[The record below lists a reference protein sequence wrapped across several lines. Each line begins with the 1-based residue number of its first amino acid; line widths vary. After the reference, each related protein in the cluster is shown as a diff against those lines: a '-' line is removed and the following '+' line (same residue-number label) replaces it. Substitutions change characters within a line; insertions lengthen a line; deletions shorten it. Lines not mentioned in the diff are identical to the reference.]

1 MWKIKESS
9 GGKRTIN
16 RYIQANFQALV
27 QAIIPPHF
35 RYIYSIGTV
44 QVAGALELH
53 VYEYVIWILEH
64 SIALPEKAQLNL
76 IGRRSM
82 SKATAELLDAG
93 AAQLIQTGQ
102 ILYPHNVNA
111 FPGGGPFSSLSQIDR
126 LRAITLIERLE
137 INLETLSNPYKNNPE
152 LVRIMMDALNELP
165 MFGQYSEWTAY
176 GTTRL
181 FPPEYRR
188 VEYFPPG
195 WFQTQYPGPSFGYRD
210 FRGFLAIIQHK
221 KVND

>member
-1 MWKIKESS
+1 
-9 GGKRTIN
+9 
-16 RYIQANFQALV
+16 
-27 QAIIPPHF
+27 
-35 RYIYSIGTV
+35 
-44 QVAGALELH
+44 
-53 VYEYVIWILEH
+53 VYEYIIWILEQ
-64 SIALPEKAQLNL
+64 SIALPVKTQLNL
-76 IGRRSM
+76 MDNKSI
-82 SKATAELLDAG
+82 SKATAEMLDVG

-102 ILYPHNVNA
+102 ILCPLNMST
-111 FPGGGPFSSLSQIDR
+111 FPGGGPFATLSPIDR

-137 INLETLSNPYKNNPE
+137 INLETLSIPYKNNPG
-152 LVRIMMDALNELP
+152 LVRNMMDVLNELS

-188 VEYFPPG
+188 VEYFPHG
-195 WFQTQYPGPSFGYRD
+195 WIQTQYPGPSFGYRD